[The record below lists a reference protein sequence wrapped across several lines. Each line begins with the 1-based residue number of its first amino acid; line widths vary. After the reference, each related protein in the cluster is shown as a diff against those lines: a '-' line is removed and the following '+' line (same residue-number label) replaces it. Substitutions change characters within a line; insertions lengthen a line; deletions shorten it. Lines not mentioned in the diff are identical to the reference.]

1 MKKKFISQ
9 TSAEINANINPPACV
24 IKVRMRDP
32 EDRTPEYEELLNG
45 WEKWGLEDIMH
56 RLNSADW
63 RFCVSAS
70 GPFGE
75 VVFLK
80 LLEAANNP
88 NIPFE
93 LIEEVVRTALRT
105 RVGSVGTNVFTR
117 VAIFD
122 GEQMI
127 CDFFKEFIKHGK
139 IDDRYYNLI
148 YEMLTNQTVENISY
162 PLGFL
167 MPNCT
172 GWDEEVFAKLPS
184 EMQKRL
190 SSKSFHAGEKSDR
203 CYALLSNASFGM

>member
-1 MKKKFISQ
+1 MVSQ
-9 TSAEINANINPPACV
+9 TSAEINAHINPPACV

-139 IDDRYYNLI
+139 FDDRYYNLI
-148 YEMLTNQTVENISY
+148 YEMLTYQTVEDTSL
-162 PLGFL
+162 PLGYQIRK
-167 MPNCT
+167 CT
-172 GWDEEVFAKLPS
+172 GWDGEVFAKLPS
-184 EMQKRL
+184 EMQEQL
-190 SSKSFHAGEKSDR
+190 SSESFYANKGDT
-203 CYALLSNASFGM
+203 CYALLSDASLGM